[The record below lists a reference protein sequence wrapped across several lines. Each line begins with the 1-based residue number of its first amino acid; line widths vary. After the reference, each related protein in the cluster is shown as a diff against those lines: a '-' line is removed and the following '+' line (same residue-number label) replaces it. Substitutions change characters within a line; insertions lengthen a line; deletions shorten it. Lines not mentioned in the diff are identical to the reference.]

1 LLTHGD
7 QKVWVD
13 AGNGTLGELL
23 RYAAADEI
31 DAVVVSHRHWDH
43 FLDLYPFTLA
53 RWGIDDDAPATPPF
67 RLIAPPGFL
76 EHAEQLVG
84 GAGGFAGSVQWEPL
98 EPGGTVRFG
107 DVTLETQPMRH
118 GVPTLGMRF
127 SADGR
132 IIAYSADTAPCDE
145 LAEIARD
152 ADVFVCEAW
161 YGGGGET
168 SDVHLN
174 AREAGEH
181 AQRAGAKSLVLTH
194 VFHDRDLDAAV
205 AAARSAYAGPVTA
218 AATGQVLRV

>member
-7 QKVWVD
+7 QKIWVD
-13 AGNGTLGELL
+13 AGNGTLGQLL
-23 RYAAADEI
+23 RYAGADEI
-31 DAVVVSHRHWDH
+31 DAVVISHRHWDH

-53 RWGIDDDAPATPPF
+53 RWGIANDAPATPPF

-76 EHAEQLVG
+76 EHAEKLVG
-84 GAGGFAGSVQWEPL
+84 GAGALDGSIVWEPL
-98 EPGGTVRFG
+98 EPGGS
-107 DVTLETQPMRH
+107 VTLGEITLDTLPMRH

-127 SADGR
+127 SADDKV
-132 IIAYSADTAPCDE
+132 IAYSADTAPCDE
-145 LAEIARD
+145 LTEIARN

-161 YGGGGET
+161 FGGGAET
-168 SDVHLN
+168 NEVHLN

-194 VFHDRDLDAAV
+194 VFHDRGLDIAV

-218 AATGQVLRV
+218 AATDQVLRA